1 MGRLQIRSLP
11 GKRLDYDVQSK
22 KLCGRLVFKIIDTS
36 ISQERPSSSACSTPT
51 PEPLPHNHPVCLAP
65 IPENREIRVDGI
77 YSILTCD
84 CKQDP
89 SRAQYRNHAMITE
102 SLFVG
107 DADSRVEPGSA
118 QKALFSNGR
127 GILYLTIC
135 TLFCYTC
142 QRHG

>member
-22 KLCGRLVFKIIDTS
+22 KSCGRLVFKIIDAS

-89 SRAQYRNHAMITE
+89 SRAQATS
-102 SLFVG
+102 SL
-107 DADSRVEPGSA
+107 AEPVSSWIKTG
-118 QKALFSNGR
+118 ALAGAIFSTVPMSLR
-127 GILYLTIC
+127 QARLFPGII
-135 TLFCYTC
+135 
-142 QRHG
+142 QVA